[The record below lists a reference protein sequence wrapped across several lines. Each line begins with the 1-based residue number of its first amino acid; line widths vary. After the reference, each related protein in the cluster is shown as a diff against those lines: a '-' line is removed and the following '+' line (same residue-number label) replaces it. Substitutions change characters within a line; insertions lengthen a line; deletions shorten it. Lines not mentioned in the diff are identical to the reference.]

1 MPPTPTHRPSNLS
14 RRRFQTASAGLATIF
29 LCVSAAGCASPAN
42 RLLDPAHAGETH
54 RAEMRFRFERGAS
67 PEDLLRQIRP
77 GDIIA
82 LSADE
87 PGSQSSNVLAT
98 AFSTIAHVGIVFV
111 LSPTQ
116 LRVFSSDSDRG
127 SNIGTI
133 ERCLGGR
140 DFFVYSFEEGLLD
153 QRRLSEFAVHA
164 AGIGVLDYD
173 WSAVL
178 GINANLTPNK
188 MREISDEYTCAT
200 AVAAALHYA
209 GVSLDEGWMGM
220 VTPYDVIS
228 SVARRNLNGP
238 GASREPE
245 SAGDEDSGG
254 SGRAGR
260 P

>member
-1 MPPTPTHRPSNLS
+1 
-14 RRRFQTASAGLATIF
+14 
-29 LCVSAAGCASPAN
+29 
-42 RLLDPAHAGETH
+42 
-54 RAEMRFRFERGAS
+54 MRFRFERGAS

-87 PGSQSSNVLAT
+87 PGSQSSNVLAA
-98 AFSTIAHVGIVFV
+98 AFSTIGHVGVV
-111 LSPTQ
+111 CLLSPTQ
-116 LRVFSSDSDRG
+116 LRVFSSSSDL
-127 SNIGTI
+127 GTHLAPI
-133 ERCLGGR
+133 ESCLGGR
-140 DFFVYSFEEGLLD
+140 DFFVYSFGEGLLD
-153 QRRLSEFAVHA
+153 QTRLAEFAVHA
-164 AGIGVLDYD
+164 AALGAIDYD

-178 GINANLTPNK
+178 GLNSNLTPK
-188 MREISDEYTCAT
+188 ILRDISDEYTCAT

-209 GVSLDEGWMGM
+209 GLSLDSALGGL
-220 VTPYDVIS
+220 VTPYDIIS